1 MAQKHGKRYR
11 ALTEKFDLEQYYPL
25 DEAIKMVKET
35 STAKFDEA
43 VDVTIVLGIDARKGD
58 QQVRGTI
65 TLPNG
70 TGKTPRVVAIA
81 RGEGA
86 TAAEE
91 AGADAVG
98 AEDIIAQ
105 IEKDEL
111 QFDVL
116 VATPDMMRL
125 LARLGKKLGPRMPN
139 AKSGTVGPN
148 IGAIVSDRKKGQIE
162 YRNEPKASVVH
173 SIVGK
178 SSFEPRRSGREHA
191 RADSGVATLEAFERQ
206 RHLFEIHHP
215 VFDDGAWH
223 QSRSRADAHGSVN
236 EKRLR
241 RKSEVRISKPYSNS

>member
-1 MAQKHGKRYR
+1 MAKKHGKRYR
-11 ALTEKFDLEQYYPL
+11 ELTEKFDLEQYYPL
-25 DEAIKMVKET
+25 DDAMNMVKET
-35 STAKFDEA
+35 ATAKFDES
-43 VDVTIVLGIDARKGD
+43 VGITIVLGIDPRKGD

-105 IEKDEL
+105 IEKDDLE
-111 QFDVL
+111 FDVL

-148 IGAIVSDRKKGQIE
+148 IGEIVSDRKKGQIE
-162 YRNEPKASVVH
+162 FRNEPKAAVVH

-178 SSFEPRRSGREHA
+178 SSFEGGALVENT
-191 RADSGVATLEAFERQ
+191 RALIQALQ
-206 RHLFEIHHP
+206 R
-215 VFDDGAWH
+215 
-223 QSRSRADAHGSVN
+223 
-236 EKRLR
+236 
-241 RKSEVRISKPYSNS
+241 SKPSSAKGTYLRSITLSSTMGPGVKVDPAPLRMVQ

>member
-1 MAQKHGKRYR
+1 MSTKHGKRFR
-11 ALTEKFDLEQYYPL
+11 ALAEKVDTTKYYALSEALEL
-25 DEAIKMVKET
+25 VKAT
-35 STAKFDEA
+35 SSAKFDES
-43 VDVTIVLGIDARKGD
+43 VDVTVVLGIDPKKGD

-65 TLPNG
+65 TLPHG

-81 RGEGA
+81 RGEAA
-86 TAAEE
+86 TAAEA

-98 AEDIIAQ
+98 AEDIITQ

-148 IGAIVSDRKKGQIE
+148 LGQIVGDRKKGQIE
-162 YRNEPKASVVH
+162 YRNEPKAAVVH

-178 SSFEPRRSGREHA
+178 SSFELNALTENTAALIGA
-191 RADSGVATLEAFERQ
+191 LNRAKPSSAKGTYLKSVTLSSTMGPGVKVDTA
-206 RHLFEIHHP
+206 
-215 VFDDGAWH
+215 
-223 QSRSRADAHGSVN
+223 S
-236 EKRLR
+236 LR
-241 RKSEVRISKPYSNS
+241 

>member
-11 ALTEKFDLEQYYPL
+11 ALTEKYDLEQYYPL
-25 DEAIKMVKET
+25 AEAMTMVKET
-35 STAKFDEA
+35 ATAKFDEA

-81 RGEGA
+81 RGEAA

-111 QFDVL
+111 DFDVL

-162 YRNEPKASVVH
+162 YRNEPKAAVVH

-178 SSFEPRRSGREHA
+178 SSFE
-191 RADSGVATLEAFERQ
+191 
-206 RHLFEIHHP
+206 
-215 VFDDGAWH
+215 
-223 QSRSRADAHGSVN
+223 ADALVENTRALISALQ
-236 EKRLR
+236 R
-241 RKSEVRISKPYSNS
+241 SKPSSSKGTYLKSITLSSTMGPGVKVEAAALRV

>member
-1 MAQKHGKRYR
+1 MATKHGKRFR
-11 ALTEKFDLEQYYPL
+11 ALAETVDTNKFYAL
-25 DEAIKMVKET
+25 DEAIELVKST
-35 STAKFDEA
+35 SNARFDES
-43 VDVTIVLGIDARKGD
+43 VDVTVVLGIDPKKGD

-65 TLPNG
+65 TLPHG

-81 RGEGA
+81 RGEAA

-98 AEDIIAQ
+98 AEDVIAQ

-125 LARLGKKLGPRMPN
+125 LSRLGKKLGPRMPN

-148 IGAIVSDRKKGQIE
+148 LGQIVGDRKRGQIE
-162 YRNEPKASVVH
+162 YRNEPKAAVVH

-178 SSFEPRRSGREHA
+178 SSFEPTALVENTTALIGA
-191 RADSGVATLEAFERQ
+191 LNRAKPSAAKGTYLKSVTLSSTMGPGVKVDPA
-206 RHLFEIHHP
+206 
-215 VFDDGAWH
+215 
-223 QSRSRADAHGSVN
+223 S
-236 EKRLR
+236 LR
-241 RKSEVRISKPYSNS
+241 